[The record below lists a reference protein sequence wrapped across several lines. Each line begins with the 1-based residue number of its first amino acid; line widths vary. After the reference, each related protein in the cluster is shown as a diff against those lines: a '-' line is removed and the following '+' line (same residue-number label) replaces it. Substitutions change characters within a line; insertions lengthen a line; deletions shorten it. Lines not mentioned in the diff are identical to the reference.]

1 MPRRTR
7 LSLAV
12 AAIPVIA
19 MTFAM
24 PFVNRDEPHVIG
36 LPFVFA
42 WIIAW
47 IVVTPAFM
55 WVIHRV
61 IEGRR

>member
-1 MPRRTR
+1 MSRRTR

-19 MTFAM
+19 MTFAV
-24 PFVNRDEPHVIG
+24 PLANRDEPHVLG
-36 LPFVFA
+36 LPFVL
-42 WIIAW
+42 AW
-47 IVVTPAFM
+47 IVGWILLTPAFM
-55 WVIHRV
+55 WVVHHV

>member
-1 MPRRTR
+1 
-7 LSLAV
+7 
-12 AAIPVIA
+12 

>member
-19 MTFAM
+19 MTFAV
-24 PFVNRDEPHVIG
+24 PFVNRDEPHIAG

-47 IVVTPAFM
+47 IILTPAFM

-61 IEGRR
+61 FEGRR

>member
-1 MPRRTR
+1 
-7 LSLAV
+7 
-12 AAIPVIA
+12 
-19 MTFAM
+19 M
-24 PFVNRDEPHVIG
+24 PFVNRDEPHIIG

-47 IVVTPAFM
+47 IIVTPAFM

>member
-1 MPRRTR
+1 MSRRTR

-12 AAIPVIA
+12 AAIPVVA

-24 PFVNRDEPHVIG
+24 PFVNRDEPHIVG

-42 WIIAW
+42 WIVAW
-47 IVVTPAFM
+47 IIVTPAFM
-55 WVIHRV
+55 WAVHRV